1 VLPCSLTS
9 PTPRSWS
16 DELGVKPL
24 RLNYLQP
31 RDWRSPRDR
40 AFLSSAT
47 WKALRRQVLD
57 RDGYACVYC
66 GHSQARGMEV
76 NHIYGHHDQSLT
88 NLETV
93 CPLCHR
99 VLHAG
104 LFAAIYGSL
113 LIFARAGCD
122 QNEIIRRTWRAREEE
137 KLPDRLLMERLGLAD
152 PKPFRMDREYLAPL
166 YGYVIERYRLLE
178 TVSRRSAYG

>member
-1 VLPCSLTS
+1 M
-9 PTPRSWS
+9 
-16 DELGVKPL
+16 KPL

-40 AFLSSAT
+40 AFLSSAA
-47 WKALRRQVLD
+47 WKSLRLQILE

-66 GHSQARGMEV
+66 GHSQPHGMEV
-76 NHIYGHHDQSLT
+76 NHIEGHHDQSPA

-104 LFAAIYGSL
+104 LFAAVYGSL
-113 LIFARAGCD
+113 LIFERAACD
-122 QNEIIRRTWRAREEE
+122 QNEIMRRTWQAREQE
-137 KLPDRLLMERLGLAD
+137 KLPDRLLMERLGLAQ
-152 PKPFRMDREYLAPL
+152 PRPFRMDRDYLANL

-178 TVSRRSAYG
+178 TVGRRSGT

>member
-1 VLPCSLTS
+1 M
-9 PTPRSWS
+9 
-16 DELGVKPL
+16 KIL

-40 AFLSSAT
+40 PFLRSTA
-47 WKALRRQVLD
+47 WRQLRLQVLE

-66 GHSQARGMEV
+66 RHGQPKGIEV
-76 NHIYGHHDQSLT
+76 NHIAGHHDQSLA

-104 LFAAIYGSL
+104 LFAAIHGSL
-113 LIFARAGCD
+113 LIFARATCD
-122 QNEIIRRTWRAREEE
+122 QNEIIRRSWQARLEER
-137 KLPDRLLMERLGLAD
+137 LPDRPLMQRLGLAE
-152 PKPFRMDREYLAPL
+152 PKPFRMDRDYLAGL
-166 YGYVIERYRLLE
+166 FGYVVERYALLE
-178 TVSRRSAYG
+178 RRQV